1 VLQSIQPPH
10 IAAFR
15 VDVHPERELV
25 RVAPAG
31 ELDLSTAPKLEL
43 QLHELRDSGF
53 RRIVLDLRRLT
64 FMDSSGVALILR
76 EDRLASAGDH
86 AFSLIAGPPPIQR
99 VLSICGVLDRL
110 PFEGSRIGASATRR

>member
-64 FMDSSGVALILR
+64 FMDSSGIALILR
-76 EDRLASAGDH
+76 EDRLASDGDH
-86 AFSLIAGPPPIQR
+86 AFALIAGPPPIQR
-99 VLSICGVLDRL
+99 ILSTCGVLDRL
-110 PFEGSRIGASATRR
+110 HFEGSRIGAGATPR